1 MEKGEL
7 KALLREKNATADFI
21 HARYLHWNRDWTPGE
36 IAELLC
42 RTEPQV
48 RAWLQLDLESVTGAA
63 VYAASEGCAKMSAV
77 SEETLT

>member
-21 HARYLHWNRDWTPGE
+21 HARYLHWNRDWTPSD

-42 RTEPQV
+42 RPEPQV
-48 RAWLQLDLESVTGAA
+48 RAWLQLDLESVENSS
-63 VYAASEGCAKMSAV
+63 VYAGPTGVPK
-77 SEETLT
+77 